1 MSTSEGAC
9 FLDTEKSIRAAVY
22 IACPYLCLIFR
33 CSLRV
38 LSCHSDPILIKVV
51 TLSGELYRVTEE
63 HTFTLSTST
72 QVDLPLF
79 YNLISAKT

>member
-9 FLDTEKSIRAAVY
+9 FLDTEKSIRAAVC

-63 HTFTLSTST
+63 HTFTPSTST